1 MTTPDGRY
9 LLSVDATTFRPPP
22 QVEAT
27 YATALSK
34 GLPNG
39 VARLDS
45 QGRVLDAAGNPVTSG
60 AAALTGTTV
69 RRNYPSQNA
78 ADVPPGTSVTWVV
91 DAGLTEADVVVTG
104 RPGIGADDV
113 VLIVR
118 PQP

>member
-1 MTTPDGRY
+1 MSSPTPPI
-9 LLSVDATTFRPPP
+9 LASVDPVTFRLPAAT
-22 QVEAT
+22 EAT
-27 YATALSK
+27 YATAIGK
-34 GLPNG
+34 GVANG

-45 QGRVLDAAGNPVTSG
+45 AGRVLDAAGNPVTTG
-60 AAALTGTTV
+60 AALAGTTV

-91 DAGLTEADVVVTG
+91 DAGLTEADVVITG

-118 PQP
+118 PQT